1 MKIRVAGIQR
11 DSIVDGKGLRFV
23 VFTQG
28 CPHHCY
34 GCHNPETH
42 SLHEGKMMDT
52 NEIIEQMS
60 ANPLCDG
67 LTLSGGEPFLQSH
80 ACAKIA
86 KAAKKRG
93 MDVWCYTGYRLEELN
108 TMHNA
113 DELLKEVDVLVDGR
127 FLLAR
132 RSLDLDFRGSSNQ
145 RVIDMNTY
153 RNTGVIELL
162 YQ

>member
-1 MKIRVAGIQR
+1 MLIRVAGIQQ

-28 CPHHCY
+28 CPHHCP

-42 SLHEGKMMDT
+42 SLYGGRTMDT
-52 NEIIEQMS
+52 SEIIEQIN

-67 LTLSGGEPFLQSH
+67 LTLSGGEPFLQPH
-80 ACAKIA
+80 ACAEIA
-86 KAAKKRG
+86 KAVKKRG

-127 FLLAR
+127 FILAR
-132 RSLDLDFRGSSNQ
+132 RSLNLDFRGSSNQ

-153 RNTGVIELL
+153 RNTGIIELL